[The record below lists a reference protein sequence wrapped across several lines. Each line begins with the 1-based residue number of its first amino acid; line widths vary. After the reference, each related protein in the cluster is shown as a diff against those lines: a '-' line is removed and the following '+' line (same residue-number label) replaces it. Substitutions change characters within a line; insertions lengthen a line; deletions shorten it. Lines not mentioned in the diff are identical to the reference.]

1 MIIKTF
7 QLNNL
12 DLNKNNTFLLH
23 GKNEGLKDE
32 VIEKYFTKNFKD
44 EINRYEENEFINN
57 NELIVGEVLN
67 KSLFSDK
74 KILLISR
81 ATDKITKFIE
91 PLTNKNLKDIIIIL
105 KSGLLEK
112 KSKLRNLFE
121 KDKFLIS
128 IAFYEDESKSL
139 LQIITQFIKKNK
151 IKISRESINL
161 IIERARGD
169 RKNLYIELDKIYNY
183 SLSNKNLEYEI
194 VSKLTNL
201 AENYGVS
208 ELADQ
213 YLCKNVKQIT
223 KILNENNFSDEDC
236 ILILRTILM
245 KSKRLLGIIKINRE
259 LQNIDDVINGMKPPI
274 FWKDKENVKKQ
285 AKTWDLSDLQNKIFE
300 INEIEALI
308 KSNAKNSLNIIS
320 DFIVNY

>member
-1 MIIKTF
+1 M
-7 QLNNL
+7 
-12 DLNKNNTFLLH
+12 
-23 GKNEGLKDE
+23 
-32 VIEKYFTKNFKD
+32 
-44 EINRYEENEFINN
+44 
-57 NELIVGEVLN
+57 
-67 KSLFSDK
+67 
-74 KILLISR
+74 
-81 ATDKITKFIE
+81 
-91 PLTNKNLKDIIIIL
+91 
-105 KSGLLEK
+105 
-112 KSKLRNLFE
+112 
-121 KDKFLIS
+121 
-128 IAFYEDESKSL
+128 
-139 LQIITQFIKKNK
+139 
-151 IKISRESINL
+151 
-161 IIERARGD
+161 
-169 RKNLYIELDKIYNY
+169 
-183 SLSNKNLEYEI
+183 SNKNLEYEI

-274 FWKDKENVKKQ
+274 FWKDKEKVKKQ
-285 AKTWDLSDLQNKIFE
+285 AKTWDLRDLQNKIFE
-300 INEIEALI
+300 INEIEVLI